1 MSKKSRR
8 PKGRSKKWSR
18 ANVLNYVAGAIVA
31 VSMILGS
38 VFVFGGVTPQT
49 AAPQAT
55 SIAPTSTPV
64 PVIQQ
69 NSTPTPAVS
78 PTPAPP
84 TPTP

>member
-18 ANVLNYVAGAIVA
+18 ANVLNYVAGAFVA

-38 VFVFGGVTPQT
+38 VFVFGGVTPQSS
-49 AAPQAT
+49 APPVT
-55 SIAPTSTPV
+55 PTIATSTPV
-64 PVIQQ
+64 PVIQE
-69 NSTPTPAVS
+69 NATPTPAVS

>member
-38 VFVFGGVTPQT
+38 VFVFGGVTPQS
-49 AAPQAT
+49 AARQVT
-55 SIAPTSTPV
+55 STSTPV
-64 PVIQQ
+64 PVIQE
-69 NSTPTPAVS
+69 NSTPSPAVS
-78 PTPAPP
+78 PTPAPA